1 MTAGVSHRGLFIS
14 FEGIDGSG
22 KSTQVTRLAEHL
34 RGQGHDVVLTREPG
48 GSQGAEEIRALVL
61 QGDPDRW
68 SAETETLLFTAARRD
83 HLERLIHPA
92 LAAGKIVICDRFAD
106 STRMY
111 QGLSRGDLRK
121 VVDQLHDLMIGVEPD
136 LTILIDMDPT
146 EGLKRAKGRQ
156 GTEERFEDFGETLQ
170 KAMRAGFL
178 KLAEEFSD
186 RFRIVDG
193 GQNMDHVTADIC
205 TITDQ
210 ALREPH

>member
-1 MTAGVSHRGLFIS
+1 
-14 FEGIDGSG
+14 
-22 KSTQVTRLAEHL
+22 
-34 RGQGHDVVLTREPG
+34 
-48 GSQGAEEIRALVL
+48 
-61 QGDPDRW
+61 
-68 SAETETLLFTAARRD
+68 
-83 HLERLIHPA
+83 
-92 LAAGKIVICDRFAD
+92 
-106 STRMY
+106 MY

-178 KLAEEFSD
+178 KLAEEFND
-186 RFRIVDG
+186 RFCIVDG

-205 TITDQ
+205 MITDQ
-210 ALREPH
+210 ALRETR